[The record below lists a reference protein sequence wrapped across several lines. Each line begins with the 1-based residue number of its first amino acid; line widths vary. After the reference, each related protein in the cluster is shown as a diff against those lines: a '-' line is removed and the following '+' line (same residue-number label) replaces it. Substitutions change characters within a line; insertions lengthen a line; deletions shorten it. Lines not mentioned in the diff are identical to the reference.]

1 MTAPQISVYIA
12 HSLDG
17 YIADAD
23 GSLDWLFVA
32 AGAEDYGFEEF
43 MAGIDGLAMG
53 RGTWDFIADEPDQP
67 FAGRPVYVFTSRE
80 ALPRDGVQFWSRA
93 PHEAVDEWEA
103 AGLTH
108 VYLDGG
114 RLISDFLAAG
124 LVDDLALTVIP
135 LLLGSGRR
143 LFHAVPRSTPLE
155 LTDTTPH
162 PNGVVQLRYRVR
174 R

>member
-1 MTAPQISVYIA
+1 MTRPRLSVYIA

-17 YIADAD
+17 YIADAE
-23 GSLDWLFVA
+23 GSLDWLFAA
-32 AGAEDYGFEEF
+32 AGTEDYGYDEF

-53 RGTWDFIADEPDQP
+53 RGTWDFIADEPDLP
-67 FAGRPVYVFTSRE
+67 FGGRPVYVFTSRE
-80 ALPRDGVQFWSRA
+80 ASPRDGVQFWSRT
-93 PHEAVDEWEA
+93 PHQAVAEWEA
-103 AGLTH
+103 AGITH

-124 LVDDLALTVIP
+124 YVDDLVLTVMP
-135 LLLGSGRR
+135 VLLGGGSP
-143 LFHAVPRSTPLE
+143 LFHSLPRSTPLE
-155 LTDTTPH
+155 LLDSTPH